1 MRAKIFLS
9 QIRKNYMENE
19 SPYKNITD
27 SLELPVLV
35 AKKIAGGD
43 YEIIYSNLACE
54 KIFAGI
60 KSTKKLSSIKAGSVD
75 WLGLVKKTE
84 AQKKIPCE
92 ELVFTTEKTSY
103 DIKIKF
109 TQNGMLTICL
119 NDIGAK
125 TFFNEQLRSALYTDT
140 LTTLPNRL
148 NFNKEFAKQTD
159 ECEKSGN
166 RFALILFD
174 LDNLNF
180 INNARGHLEGDNTL
194 VKSARI
200 FRSFAK
206 NQIQA
211 FRFGD
216 DEFAILASNLSNA
229 DSALTIADAVGEA
242 FITAEIGISGG
253 IAVFP
258 DDSSSRDDLLNFA
271 DLALRNAKA
280 QGKRRTLRFSSE
292 MQRAVLQKINYSSK
306 MPLAFERME
315 FQLFFQPQFDI
326 ASNTLRGFEALLRWN
341 ESSLGRISP
350 EDFIPIAEENGFI
363 TTLGEWV
370 LDTALKFQKKWQDNF
385 GHKGIMSVNISPVQ
399 LRESNFIDM
408 LLDITKK
415 HDVKPETI
423 ELEITESVFIN
434 EIEKTAEKLRA
445 IKEMGFGISLDDFG
459 TGYSS
464 LRYLQA
470 LPFTALK
477 IDKSFVQSITEDN
490 NFSAEITN
498 AIISMVTKMG
508 LDTIAEGVE
517 KVDQLKILRTL
528 NCKNAQ
534 GFLNG
539 KPMDASHIELYLSG
553 DESALDKI

>member
-1 MRAKIFLS
+1 MLYHKLGKFI
-9 QIRKNYMENE
+9 MENE
-19 SPYKNITD
+19 SQYKNITD
-27 SLELPVLV
+27 SLEMPVLV

-54 KIFAGI
+54 KIFDGI
-60 KSTKKLSSIKAGSVD
+60 KSEKKLSLIKAGSVD
-75 WLGLVKKTE
+75 WLGLVKRTE
-84 AQKKIPCE
+84 AQEKIPGE
-92 ELVFTTEKTSY
+92 ELIFETEKTSY

-125 TFFNEQLRSALYTDT
+125 TFFNEQLRSALYMDK
-140 LTTLPNRL
+140 LTSLPNRL
-148 NFNKEFAKQTD
+148 NFNKEFTNLSN
-159 ECEKSGN
+159 ECEKNGS

-180 INNARGHLEGDNTL
+180 INNARGHIEGDNTL

-200 FRSFAK
+200 FRSFMK

-216 DEFAILASNLSNA
+216 DEFAILADNLSNA
-229 DSALTIADAVGEA
+229 DSAITIADAVEES
-242 FITAEIGISGG
+242 FIGAEIGISGG

-258 DDSSSRDDLLNFA
+258 DDSSSSDDLLNFA
-271 DLALRNAKA
+271 DLALRNAKS
-280 QGKRRTLRFSSE
+280 QGKRRALRFTAE
-292 MQRAVLQKINYSSK
+292 MQKAVLRKINYSSK
-306 MPLAFERME
+306 MPVAFERME

-326 ASNTLRGFEALLRWN
+326 ATNKLRGFEALLRWN
-341 ESSLGRISP
+341 ESTLGRISP

-363 TTLGEWV
+363 TTLGTWV
-370 LDTALKFQKKWQDNF
+370 LDTAFKFQKKWQENF
-385 GHKGIMSVNISPVQ
+385 GYKGIMSVNISPIQ
-399 LRESNFIDM
+399 LRENNFIDT

-464 LRYLQA
+464 LRYLQT

-477 IDKSFVQSITEDN
+477 IDKSFVQSITEDD
-490 NFSAEITN
+490 NFF
-498 AIISMVTKMG
+498 
-508 LDTIAEGVE
+508 
-517 KVDQLKILRTL
+517 LRKSQTR
-528 NCKNAQ
+528 
-534 GFLNG
+534 
-539 KPMDASHIELYLSG
+539 
-553 DESALDKI
+553 

>member
-1 MRAKIFLS
+1 MLYHKLGKFI
-9 QIRKNYMENE
+9 MENE
-19 SPYKNITD
+19 SQYKNITD
-27 SLELPVLV
+27 SLEMPVLV

-54 KIFAGI
+54 KIFDGI
-60 KSTKKLSSIKAGSVD
+60 KSEKKLSLIKAGSVD
-75 WLGLVKKTE
+75 WLGLVKRTE
-84 AQKKIPCE
+84 AQEKIPSE
-92 ELVFTTEKTSY
+92 ELIFETEKTSY

-125 TFFNEQLRSALYTDT
+125 TFFNEQLRSALYMDK
-140 LTTLPNRL
+140 LTSLPNRL
-148 NFNKEFAKQTD
+148 NFNKEFTNLSN
-159 ECEKSGN
+159 ECEKNGS

-180 INNARGHLEGDNTL
+180 INNARGHIEGDNTL

-200 FRSFAK
+200 FRSFMK

-216 DEFAILASNLSNA
+216 DEFAILADNLSNA
-229 DSALTIADAVGEA
+229 DSAITIADAVEES
-242 FITAEIGISGG
+242 FIGAEIGISGG

-258 DDSSSRDDLLNFA
+258 DDSSSSDDLLNFA
-271 DLALRNAKA
+271 DLALRNAKS
-280 QGKRRTLRFSSE
+280 QGKRRALRFTAE
-292 MQRAVLQKINYSSK
+292 MQKAVLRKINYSSK
-306 MPLAFERME
+306 MPVAFERME

-326 ASNTLRGFEALLRWN
+326 ATNKLRGFEALLRWN
-341 ESSLGRISP
+341 ESTLGRISP

-363 TTLGEWV
+363 TTLGTWV
-370 LDTALKFQKKWQDNF
+370 LDTAFKFQKKWQENF
-385 GHKGIMSVNISPVQ
+385 EYKGIMSVNISPIQ
-399 LRESNFIDM
+399 IRENNFIDT

-434 EIEKTAEKLRA
+434 EIKKTAEKLRA

-464 LRYLQA
+464 LRYLQT

-477 IDKSFVQSITEDN
+477 IDKSFVQSITEDD

>member
-1 MRAKIFLS
+1 
-9 QIRKNYMENE
+9 MENE
-19 SPYKNITD
+19 SQYKNITD
-27 SLELPVLV
+27 SLEMPVLV

-54 KIFAGI
+54 KIFDGI
-60 KSTKKLSSIKAGSVD
+60 KSEKKLSLIKAGSVD
-75 WLGLVKKTE
+75 WLALVKRTE
-84 AQKKIPCE
+84 AQEKIPSE
-92 ELVFTTEKTSY
+92 ELIFETEKTSY

-125 TFFNEQLRSALYTDT
+125 TFFNEQLRSALYMDK
-140 LTTLPNRL
+140 LTSLPNRL
-148 NFNKEFAKQTD
+148 NFNKEFTNLSN
-159 ECEKSGN
+159 ECEKNGS

-180 INNARGHLEGDNTL
+180 INNARGHIEGDNTL

-200 FRSFAK
+200 FRSFMK

-216 DEFAILASNLSNA
+216 DEFAILADNLSNA
-229 DSALTIADAVGEA
+229 DSAITIADAVEES
-242 FITAEIGISGG
+242 FIGAEIGISGG

-258 DDSSSRDDLLNFA
+258 DDSSSSDDLLNFA
-271 DLALRNAKA
+271 DLALRNAKS
-280 QGKRRTLRFSSE
+280 QGKRRALRFTAE
-292 MQRAVLQKINYSSK
+292 MQKAVLRKINYSSK
-306 MPLAFERME
+306 MPVAFERME

-326 ASNTLRGFEALLRWN
+326 ATNKLRGFEALLRWN
-341 ESSLGRISP
+341 ESTLGRISP

-363 TTLGEWV
+363 TTLGTWV
-370 LDTALKFQKKWQDNF
+370 LDTAFKFQKKWQENF
-385 GHKGIMSVNISPVQ
+385 GYKGIMSVNISPIQ
-399 LRESNFIDM
+399 LRENNFIDT

-464 LRYLQA
+464 LRYLQT

-477 IDKSFVQSITEDN
+477 IDKSFVQSITEDD

>member
-1 MRAKIFLS
+1 
-9 QIRKNYMENE
+9 MENE
-19 SPYKNITD
+19 SQYKNITD
-27 SLELPVLV
+27 SLEMPVLV

-54 KIFAGI
+54 KIFDGI
-60 KSTKKLSSIKAGSVD
+60 KSEKKLSLIKAGSVD
-75 WLGLVKKTE
+75 WLALVKRTE
-84 AQKKIPCE
+84 AQEKIPSE
-92 ELVFTTEKTSY
+92 ELIFETEKTSY

-125 TFFNEQLRSALYTDT
+125 TFFNEQLRSALYMDK
-140 LTTLPNRL
+140 LTSLPNRL
-148 NFNKEFAKQTD
+148 NFNKEFTNLSN
-159 ECEKSGN
+159 ECEKNGS

-180 INNARGHLEGDNTL
+180 INNARGHIEGDNTL

-200 FRSFAK
+200 FRSFMK

-216 DEFAILASNLSNA
+216 DEFAILANNLSNA
-229 DSALTIADAVGEA
+229 DSAITIADAVEES
-242 FITAEIGISGG
+242 FIGAEIGISGG

-258 DDSSSRDDLLNFA
+258 DDSSSSDDLLNFA
-271 DLALRNAKA
+271 DLALRNAKS
-280 QGKRRTLRFSSE
+280 QGKRRALRFTAE
-292 MQRAVLQKINYSSK
+292 MQKAVLRKINYSSK
-306 MPLAFERME
+306 MPVAFERME

-326 ASNTLRGFEALLRWN
+326 ATNKLRGFEALLRWN
-341 ESSLGRISP
+341 ESTLGRISP

-363 TTLGEWV
+363 TTLGTWV
-370 LDTALKFQKKWQDNF
+370 LDTAFKFQKKWQENF
-385 GHKGIMSVNISPVQ
+385 GYKGIMSVNISPIQ
-399 LRESNFIDM
+399 LRENNFIDT

-464 LRYLQA
+464 LRYLQT

-477 IDKSFVQSITEDN
+477 IDKSFIQSITEDD

>member
-1 MRAKIFLS
+1 MLYHKLGKFI
-9 QIRKNYMENE
+9 MENE
-19 SPYKNITD
+19 SQYKNITD
-27 SLELPVLV
+27 SLEMHVLV

-54 KIFAGI
+54 KIFDGI
-60 KSTKKLSSIKAGSVD
+60 KSEKKLSLIKAGSVD
-75 WLGLVKKTE
+75 WLGLVKRTE
-84 AQKKIPCE
+84 AQEKIPGE
-92 ELVFTTEKTSY
+92 ELIFETEKTSY

-125 TFFNEQLRSALYTDT
+125 TFFNEQLRSALYMDK
-140 LTTLPNRL
+140 LTSLPNRL
-148 NFNKEFAKQTD
+148 NFNKEFTNLSN
-159 ECEKSGN
+159 ECEKNGS

-180 INNARGHLEGDNTL
+180 INNARGHIEGDNTL

-200 FRSFAK
+200 FRSFMK

-216 DEFAILASNLSNA
+216 DEFAILADNLSNA
-229 DSALTIADAVGEA
+229 DSAITIADAVEES
-242 FITAEIGISGG
+242 FIGAEIGISGG

-258 DDSSSRDDLLNFA
+258 DDSSSSDDLLNFA
-271 DLALRNAKA
+271 DLALRNAKS
-280 QGKRRTLRFSSE
+280 QGKRRALRFTAE
-292 MQRAVLQKINYSSK
+292 MQKAVLRKINYSSK
-306 MPLAFERME
+306 MPVAFERME

-326 ASNTLRGFEALLRWN
+326 ATNKLRGFEALLRWN
-341 ESSLGRISP
+341 ESTLGRISP

-363 TTLGEWV
+363 TTLGTWV
-370 LDTALKFQKKWQDNF
+370 LDTAFKFQKKWQENF
-385 GHKGIMSVNISPVQ
+385 GYKGIMSVNISPIQ
-399 LRESNFIDM
+399 LRENNFIDT

-464 LRYLQA
+464 LRYLQT

-477 IDKSFVQSITEDN
+477 IDKSFVQSITEDD

>member
-1 MRAKIFLS
+1 MLYHKLGKFI
-9 QIRKNYMENE
+9 MENE
-19 SPYKNITD
+19 SQYKNITD
-27 SLELPVLV
+27 SLEMPVLV

-54 KIFAGI
+54 KIFDGI
-60 KSTKKLSSIKAGSVD
+60 KSEKKLSLIKAGSVD
-75 WLGLVKKTE
+75 WLGLVKRTE
-84 AQKKIPCE
+84 AQEKIPSE
-92 ELVFTTEKTSY
+92 ELIFETEKTSY

-125 TFFNEQLRSALYTDT
+125 TFFNEQLRSALYMDK
-140 LTTLPNRL
+140 LTSLPNRL
-148 NFNKEFAKQTD
+148 NFNKEFTNLSN
-159 ECEKSGN
+159 ECEKNGS

-180 INNARGHLEGDNTL
+180 INNARGHIEGDNTL

-200 FRSFAK
+200 FRSFMK

-216 DEFAILASNLSNA
+216 DEFAILADNLSNA
-229 DSALTIADAVGEA
+229 DSAITIADAVEES
-242 FITAEIGISGG
+242 FIGAEIGISGG

-258 DDSSSRDDLLNFA
+258 DDSSSSDDLLNFA
-271 DLALRNAKA
+271 DLALRNAKS
-280 QGKRRTLRFSSE
+280 QGKRRALRFTAE
-292 MQRAVLQKINYSSK
+292 MQKAVLRKINYSSK
-306 MPLAFERME
+306 MPVAFERME

-326 ASNTLRGFEALLRWN
+326 ATNKLRGFEALLRWN
-341 ESSLGRISP
+341 ESTLGRISP

-363 TTLGEWV
+363 TTLGTWV
-370 LDTALKFQKKWQDNF
+370 LDTAFKFQKKWQENF
-385 GHKGIMSVNISPVQ
+385 GYKGIMSVNISPIQ
-399 LRESNFIDM
+399 IRENNFIDT

-464 LRYLQA
+464 LRYLQT

-477 IDKSFVQSITEDN
+477 IDKSFVQSITEDD

>member
-1 MRAKIFLS
+1 
-9 QIRKNYMENE
+9 MENE
-19 SPYKNITD
+19 SQYKNITD
-27 SLELPVLV
+27 SLEMPVLV

-54 KIFAGI
+54 KIFDGI
-60 KSTKKLSSIKAGSVD
+60 KSEKKLSLIKAGSVD
-75 WLGLVKKTE
+75 WLGLVKRTE
-84 AQKKIPCE
+84 AQEKIPSE
-92 ELVFTTEKTSY
+92 ELIFETEKTSY

-125 TFFNEQLRSALYTDT
+125 TFFNEQLRSALYMDK
-140 LTTLPNRL
+140 LTSLPNRL
-148 NFNKEFAKQTD
+148 NFNKEFTNLSN
-159 ECEKSGN
+159 ECEKNGS

-180 INNARGHLEGDNTL
+180 INNARGHIEGDNTL

-200 FRSFAK
+200 FRSFMK

-216 DEFAILASNLSNA
+216 DEFAILANNLSNA
-229 DSALTIADAVGEA
+229 DSAITIADAVEES
-242 FITAEIGISGG
+242 FIGAEIGISGG

-258 DDSSSRDDLLNFA
+258 DDSSSSDDLLNFA
-271 DLALRNAKA
+271 DLALRNAKS
-280 QGKRRTLRFSSE
+280 QGKRRALRFTAE
-292 MQRAVLQKINYSSK
+292 MQKAVLRKINYSSK
-306 MPLAFERME
+306 MPVAFERME

-326 ASNTLRGFEALLRWN
+326 ATNKLRGFEALLRWN
-341 ESSLGRISP
+341 ESTLGRISP

-363 TTLGEWV
+363 TTLGTWV
-370 LDTALKFQKKWQDNF
+370 LDTAFKFQKKWQENF
-385 GHKGIMSVNISPVQ
+385 GYKGIMSVNISPIQ
-399 LRESNFIDM
+399 LRENNFIDT

-464 LRYLQA
+464 LRYLQT

-477 IDKSFVQSITEDN
+477 IDKSFVQSITEDD

>member
-1 MRAKIFLS
+1 
-9 QIRKNYMENE
+9 MENE
-19 SPYKNITD
+19 SQYKNITD
-27 SLELPVLV
+27 SLEMPVLV

-54 KIFAGI
+54 KIFDGI
-60 KSTKKLSSIKAGSVD
+60 KSEKKLSLIKAGSVD
-75 WLGLVKKTE
+75 WLGLVKRTE
-84 AQKKIPCE
+84 AQEKIPGE
-92 ELVFTTEKTSY
+92 ELIFETEKTSY

-125 TFFNEQLRSALYTDT
+125 TFFNEQLRSALYMDK
-140 LTTLPNRL
+140 LTSLPNRL
-148 NFNKEFAKQTD
+148 NFNKEFTNLSN
-159 ECEKSGN
+159 ECEKNGS

-180 INNARGHLEGDNTL
+180 INNARGHIEGDNTL

-200 FRSFAK
+200 FRSFMK

-216 DEFAILASNLSNA
+216 DEFAILANNLSNA
-229 DSALTIADAVGEA
+229 DSAITIADAVEES
-242 FITAEIGISGG
+242 FIGAEIGISGG

-258 DDSSSRDDLLNFA
+258 DDSSSSDDLLNFA
-271 DLALRNAKA
+271 DLALRNAKS
-280 QGKRRTLRFSSE
+280 QGKRRALRFTAE
-292 MQRAVLQKINYSSK
+292 MQKAVLRKINYSSK
-306 MPLAFERME
+306 MPVAFERME

-326 ASNTLRGFEALLRWN
+326 ATNKLRGFEALLRWN
-341 ESSLGRISP
+341 ESTLGRISP

-363 TTLGEWV
+363 TTLGTWV
-370 LDTALKFQKKWQDNF
+370 LDTAFKFQKKWQENF
-385 GHKGIMSVNISPVQ
+385 GYKGIMSVNISPIQ
-399 LRESNFIDM
+399 LRENNFIDT

-477 IDKSFVQSITEDN
+477 IDKSFVQSITEDD

>member
-1 MRAKIFLS
+1 
-9 QIRKNYMENE
+9 MENE
-19 SPYKNITD
+19 SQYKNITD
-27 SLELPVLV
+27 SLEMPVLV

-54 KIFAGI
+54 KIFDGI
-60 KSTKKLSSIKAGSVD
+60 KSEKKLSLIKAGSVD
-75 WLGLVKKTE
+75 WLGLVKRTE
-84 AQKKIPCE
+84 AQEKIPGE
-92 ELVFTTEKTSY
+92 ELIFETEKTSY

-125 TFFNEQLRSALYTDT
+125 TFFNEQLRSALYMDK
-140 LTTLPNRL
+140 LTSLPNRL
-148 NFNKEFAKQTD
+148 NFNKEFTNLSN
-159 ECEKSGN
+159 ECEKNGS

-180 INNARGHLEGDNTL
+180 INNARGHIEGDNTL

-200 FRSFAK
+200 FRSFMK

-216 DEFAILASNLSNA
+216 DEFAILADNLSNA
-229 DSALTIADAVGEA
+229 DSAITIADAVEES
-242 FITAEIGISGG
+242 FIGAEIGISGG

-258 DDSSSRDDLLNFA
+258 DDSSSSDDLLNFA
-271 DLALRNAKA
+271 DLALRNAKS
-280 QGKRRTLRFSSE
+280 QGKRRALRFTAE
-292 MQRAVLQKINYSSK
+292 MQKAVLRKINYSSK
-306 MPLAFERME
+306 MPVAFERME

-326 ASNTLRGFEALLRWN
+326 ATNKLRGFEALLRWN
-341 ESSLGRISP
+341 ESTLGRISP

-363 TTLGEWV
+363 TTLGTWV
-370 LDTALKFQKKWQDNF
+370 LDTAFKFQKKWQENF
-385 GHKGIMSVNISPVQ
+385 GYKGIMSVNISPIQ
-399 LRESNFIDM
+399 LRENNFIDT

-477 IDKSFVQSITEDN
+477 IDKSFVQSITEDD

>member
-1 MRAKIFLS
+1 MLYHKLGKFI
-9 QIRKNYMENE
+9 MENE
-19 SPYKNITD
+19 SQYKNITD
-27 SLELPVLV
+27 SLEMPVLV

-54 KIFAGI
+54 KIFDGI
-60 KSTKKLSSIKAGSVD
+60 KSEKKLSLIKAGSVD
-75 WLGLVKKTE
+75 WLGLVKRTE
-84 AQKKIPCE
+84 AQEKIPGE
-92 ELVFTTEKTSY
+92 ELIFETEKTSY

-125 TFFNEQLRSALYTDT
+125 TFFNEQLRSALYMDK
-140 LTTLPNRL
+140 LTSLPNRL
-148 NFNKEFAKQTD
+148 NFNKEFTNLSN
-159 ECEKSGN
+159 ECEKNGS

-180 INNARGHLEGDNTL
+180 INNARGHIEGDNTL

-200 FRSFAK
+200 FRSFMK

-216 DEFAILASNLSNA
+216 DEFAILADNLSNA
-229 DSALTIADAVGEA
+229 DSAITIADAVEES
-242 FITAEIGISGG
+242 FIGAEIGISGG

-258 DDSSSRDDLLNFA
+258 DDSSSSDDLLNFA
-271 DLALRNAKA
+271 DLALRNAKS
-280 QGKRRTLRFSSE
+280 QGKRRALRFTAE
-292 MQRAVLQKINYSSK
+292 MQKAVLRKINYSSK
-306 MPLAFERME
+306 MPVAFERME

-326 ASNTLRGFEALLRWN
+326 ATNKLRGFEALLRWN
-341 ESSLGRISP
+341 ESTLGRISP

-363 TTLGEWV
+363 TTLGTWV
-370 LDTALKFQKKWQDNF
+370 LDTAFKFQKKWQENF
-385 GHKGIMSVNISPVQ
+385 GYKGIMSVNISPIQ
-399 LRESNFIDM
+399 LRENNFIDT

-464 LRYLQA
+464 LRYLQT

-477 IDKSFVQSITEDN
+477 IDKSFVQSITEDD

>member
-1 MRAKIFLS
+1 
-9 QIRKNYMENE
+9 MENE
-19 SPYKNITD
+19 SQYKNITD
-27 SLELPVLV
+27 SLEMPVLV

-54 KIFAGI
+54 KIFDGI
-60 KSTKKLSSIKAGSVD
+60 KSEKKLSLIKAGSVD
-75 WLGLVKKTE
+75 WLGLVKRTE
-84 AQKKIPCE
+84 AQEKIPGE
-92 ELVFTTEKTSY
+92 ELIFETEKTSY

-125 TFFNEQLRSALYTDT
+125 TFFNEQLRSALYMDK
-140 LTTLPNRL
+140 LTSLPNRL
-148 NFNKEFAKQTD
+148 NFNKEFTNLSN
-159 ECEKSGN
+159 ECEKNGS

-180 INNARGHLEGDNTL
+180 INNARGHIEGDNTL

-200 FRSFAK
+200 FRSFMK

-216 DEFAILASNLSNA
+216 DEFAILANNLSNA
-229 DSALTIADAVGEA
+229 DSAITIADAVEES
-242 FITAEIGISGG
+242 FIGAEIGISGG

-258 DDSSSRDDLLNFA
+258 DDSSSSDDLLNFA
-271 DLALRNAKA
+271 DLALRNAKS
-280 QGKRRTLRFSSE
+280 QGKRRALRFTAE
-292 MQRAVLQKINYSSK
+292 MQKAVLRKINYSSK
-306 MPLAFERME
+306 MPVAFERME

-326 ASNTLRGFEALLRWN
+326 ATNKLRGFEALLRWN
-341 ESSLGRISP
+341 ESTLGRISP

-363 TTLGEWV
+363 TTLGTWV
-370 LDTALKFQKKWQDNF
+370 LDTAFKFQKKWQENF
-385 GHKGIMSVNISPVQ
+385 GYKGIMSVNISPIQ
-399 LRESNFIDM
+399 LRENNFIDT

-464 LRYLQA
+464 LRYLQT

-477 IDKSFVQSITEDN
+477 IDKSFVQSITEDD

-517 KVDQLKILRTL
+517 KIDQLKILRTL

>member
-1 MRAKIFLS
+1 
-9 QIRKNYMENE
+9 MENE
-19 SPYKNITD
+19 SQYKNITD
-27 SLELPVLV
+27 SLEMPVLV

-54 KIFAGI
+54 KIFDGI
-60 KSTKKLSSIKAGSVD
+60 KSEKKLSLIKAGSVD
-75 WLGLVKKTE
+75 WLGLVKRTE
-84 AQKKIPCE
+84 AQEKIPGE
-92 ELVFTTEKTSY
+92 ELIFETEKTSY

-125 TFFNEQLRSALYTDT
+125 TFFNEQLRSALYMDK
-140 LTTLPNRL
+140 LTSLPNRL
-148 NFNKEFAKQTD
+148 NFNKEFTNLSN
-159 ECEKSGN
+159 ECEKNGS

-180 INNARGHLEGDNTL
+180 INNARGHIEGDNTL

-200 FRSFAK
+200 FRSFMK

-216 DEFAILASNLSNA
+216 DEFAILANNLSNA
-229 DSALTIADAVGEA
+229 DSAITIADAVEES
-242 FITAEIGISGG
+242 FIGAEIGISGG

-258 DDSSSRDDLLNFA
+258 DDSSSSDDLLNFA
-271 DLALRNAKA
+271 DLALRNAKS
-280 QGKRRTLRFSSE
+280 QGKRRALRFTAE
-292 MQRAVLQKINYSSK
+292 MQKAVLRKINYSSK
-306 MPLAFERME
+306 MPVAFERME

-326 ASNTLRGFEALLRWN
+326 ATNKLRGFEALLRWN
-341 ESSLGRISP
+341 ESTLGRISP

-363 TTLGEWV
+363 TTLGTWV
-370 LDTALKFQKKWQDNF
+370 LDTAFKFQKKWQENF
-385 GHKGIMSVNISPVQ
+385 GYKGIMSVNISPIQ
-399 LRESNFIDM
+399 LRENNFIDT

-464 LRYLQA
+464 LRYLQT

-477 IDKSFVQSITEDN
+477 IDKSFVQSITEDD

>member
-1 MRAKIFLS
+1 MLYHKLGKFI
-9 QIRKNYMENE
+9 MENE
-19 SPYKNITD
+19 SQYKNITD
-27 SLELPVLV
+27 SLEMPVLV

-54 KIFAGI
+54 KIFDGI
-60 KSTKKLSSIKAGSVD
+60 KSEKKLSLIKAGSVD
-75 WLGLVKKTE
+75 WLGLVKRTE
-84 AQKKIPCE
+84 AQEKIPGE
-92 ELVFTTEKTSY
+92 ELIFETEKTSY

-125 TFFNEQLRSALYTDT
+125 TFFNEQLRSALYMDK
-140 LTTLPNRL
+140 LTSLPNRL
-148 NFNKEFAKQTD
+148 NFNKEFTNLSN
-159 ECEKSGN
+159 ECEKNGS

-180 INNARGHLEGDNTL
+180 INNARGHIEGDNTL

-200 FRSFAK
+200 FRSFMK

-216 DEFAILASNLSNA
+216 DEFAILANNLSNA
-229 DSALTIADAVGEA
+229 DSAITIADAVEES
-242 FITAEIGISGG
+242 FIGAEIGISGG

-258 DDSSSRDDLLNFA
+258 DDSSSSDDLLNFA
-271 DLALRNAKA
+271 DLALRNAKS
-280 QGKRRTLRFSSE
+280 QGKRRALRFTAE
-292 MQRAVLQKINYSSK
+292 MQKAVLRKINYSSK
-306 MPLAFERME
+306 MPVAFERME

-326 ASNTLRGFEALLRWN
+326 ATNKLRGFEALLRWN
-341 ESSLGRISP
+341 ESTLGRISP

-363 TTLGEWV
+363 TTLGTWV
-370 LDTALKFQKKWQDNF
+370 LDTAFKFQKKWQENF
-385 GHKGIMSVNISPVQ
+385 GYKGIMSVNISPIQ
-399 LRESNFIDM
+399 LRENNFIDT

-464 LRYLQA
+464 LRYLQT

-477 IDKSFVQSITEDN
+477 IDKSFVQSITEDD

>member
-1 MRAKIFLS
+1 
-9 QIRKNYMENE
+9 MENE
-19 SPYKNITD
+19 SQYKNITD
-27 SLELPVLV
+27 SLEMPVLV

-54 KIFAGI
+54 KIFDGI
-60 KSTKKLSSIKAGSVD
+60 KSEKKLSLIKAGSVD
-75 WLGLVKKTE
+75 WLGLVKRTE
-84 AQKKIPCE
+84 AQEKIPSE
-92 ELVFTTEKTSY
+92 ELIFETEKTSY

-125 TFFNEQLRSALYTDT
+125 TFFNEQLRSALYMDK
-140 LTTLPNRL
+140 LTSLPNRL
-148 NFNKEFAKQTD
+148 NFNKEFTNLSN
-159 ECEKSGN
+159 ECEKNGS

-180 INNARGHLEGDNTL
+180 INNARGHIEGDNTL

-200 FRSFAK
+200 FRSFMK

-216 DEFAILASNLSNA
+216 DEFAILADNLSNA
-229 DSALTIADAVGEA
+229 DSAITIADAVEES
-242 FITAEIGISGG
+242 FIGAEIGISGG

-258 DDSSSRDDLLNFA
+258 DDSSSSDDLLNFA
-271 DLALRNAKA
+271 DLALRNAKS
-280 QGKRRTLRFSSE
+280 QGKRRALRFTAE
-292 MQRAVLQKINYSSK
+292 MQKAVLRKINYSSK
-306 MPLAFERME
+306 MPVAFERME

-326 ASNTLRGFEALLRWN
+326 ATNKLRGFEALLRWN
-341 ESSLGRISP
+341 ESTLGRISP

-363 TTLGEWV
+363 TTLGTWV
-370 LDTALKFQKKWQDNF
+370 LDTAFKFQKKWQENF
-385 GHKGIMSVNISPVQ
+385 GYKGIMSVNISPIQ
-399 LRESNFIDM
+399 IRENNFIDT

-464 LRYLQA
+464 LRYLQT

-477 IDKSFVQSITEDN
+477 IDKSFVQSITEDD

>member
-1 MRAKIFLS
+1 
-9 QIRKNYMENE
+9 MENE
-19 SPYKNITD
+19 SQYKNITD
-27 SLELPVLV
+27 SLEMPVLV

-54 KIFAGI
+54 KIFDGI
-60 KSTKKLSSIKAGSVD
+60 KSEKKLSLIKAGSVD
-75 WLGLVKKTE
+75 WLGLVKRTE
-84 AQKKIPCE
+84 AQEKIPGE
-92 ELVFTTEKTSY
+92 ELIFETEKTSY

-119 NDIGAK
+119 NDIGAR
-125 TFFNEQLRSALYTDT
+125 TFFNEQLRSALYMDK
-140 LTTLPNRL
+140 LTSLPNRL
-148 NFNKEFAKQTD
+148 NFNKEFTNLSN
-159 ECEKSGN
+159 ECEKNGS

-180 INNARGHLEGDNTL
+180 INNARGHIEGDNTL

-200 FRSFAK
+200 FRSFMK

-216 DEFAILASNLSNA
+216 DEFAILANNLSNA
-229 DSALTIADAVGEA
+229 DSAITIADAVEES
-242 FITAEIGISGG
+242 FIGAEIGISGG

-258 DDSSSRDDLLNFA
+258 DDSSSSDDLLNFA
-271 DLALRNAKA
+271 DLALRNAKS
-280 QGKRRTLRFSSE
+280 QGKRRALRFTAE
-292 MQRAVLQKINYSSK
+292 MQKAVLRKINYSSK
-306 MPLAFERME
+306 MPVAFERME

-326 ASNTLRGFEALLRWN
+326 ATNKLRGFEALLRWN
-341 ESSLGRISP
+341 ESTLGRISP

-363 TTLGEWV
+363 TTLGTWV
-370 LDTALKFQKKWQDNF
+370 LDTAFKFQKKWQENF
-385 GHKGIMSVNISPVQ
+385 GYKGIMSVNISPIQ
-399 LRESNFIDM
+399 LRENNFIDT

-464 LRYLQA
+464 LRYLQT

-477 IDKSFVQSITEDN
+477 IDKSFVQSITEDD

>member
-1 MRAKIFLS
+1 
-9 QIRKNYMENE
+9 MEND

-27 SLELPVLV
+27 SLEIPVLV
-35 AKKIAGGD
+35 AKKIGGGD

-54 KIFAGI
+54 KIFTGI
-60 KSTKKLSSIKAGSVD
+60 KTTKKLSSIKTGAVN
-75 WLGLVKKTE
+75 WLSLVKRVE
-84 AQKKIPCE
+84 AQEKIPSE
-92 ELVFTTEKTSY
+92 DLIFVTGKTSY

-119 NDIGAK
+119 NDIGTK
-125 TFFNEQLRSALYTDT
+125 TFFNEQLHSALYTDT

-148 NFNKEFAKQTD
+148 NFNNEF
-159 ECEKSGN
+159 EKCAEESEKNGS

-174 LDNLNF
+174 LDNLNL
-180 INNARGHLEGDNTL
+180 INNARGHSEGDNTL

-206 NQIQA
+206 NQIHA

-216 DEFAILASNLSNA
+216 DEFAILAHNLSNA
-229 DSALTIADAVGEA
+229 DSAITIADAVEEA

-280 QGKRRTLRFSSE
+280 QGKRHTLRFTSE
-292 MQRAVLQKINYSSK
+292 MQKSVLRKINYSSK
-306 MPLAFERME
+306 MSLAFERME

-326 ASNTLRGFEALLRWN
+326 STNTLRGFEALLRWN
-341 ESSLGRISP
+341 DSSLGRVSP

-363 TTLGEWV
+363 ITLGTWV
-370 LDTALKFQKKWQDNF
+370 LDTAFKFQKKWQENF
-385 GHKGIMSVNISPVQ
+385 GFKGIMSVNISPVQ
-399 LRESNFIDM
+399 LRENNFIDT

-415 HDVKPETI
+415 HDIRPESI
-423 ELEITESVFIN
+423 ELEITESVFID
-434 EIEKTAEKLRA
+434 EIEKAAEKLRA

-470 LPFTALK
+470 LPFTTLK
-477 IDKSFVQSITEDN
+477 IDKSFIQSITEDN

-498 AIISMVTKMG
+498 SIISMVTKMG

-517 KVDQLKILRTL
+517 KVDQLKILKTF

-539 KPMDASHIELYLSG
+539 KPMDANHIELYLSG
-553 DESALDKI
+553 DENALDKI

>member
-1 MRAKIFLS
+1 
-9 QIRKNYMENE
+9 MENE
-19 SPYKNITD
+19 SQYKNITD
-27 SLELPVLV
+27 SLEMPVLV

-54 KIFAGI
+54 KIFDGI
-60 KSTKKLSSIKAGSVD
+60 KSEKKLSLIKAGSVD
-75 WLGLVKKTE
+75 WLGLVKRTE
-84 AQKKIPCE
+84 AQEKIPGE
-92 ELVFTTEKTSY
+92 ELIFETEKTSY

-125 TFFNEQLRSALYTDT
+125 TFFNEQLRSALYMDK
-140 LTTLPNRL
+140 LTSLPNRL
-148 NFNKEFAKQTD
+148 NFNKEFANLSN
-159 ECEKSGN
+159 ECEKNGS

-180 INNARGHLEGDNTL
+180 INNARGHIEGDNTL

-200 FRSFAK
+200 FRSFMK

-216 DEFAILASNLSNA
+216 DEFAILADNLSNA
-229 DSALTIADAVGEA
+229 DSAITIADAVEES
-242 FITAEIGISGG
+242 FIGAEIGISGG

-258 DDSSSRDDLLNFA
+258 DDSSSSDDLLNFA
-271 DLALRNAKA
+271 DLALRNAKS
-280 QGKRRTLRFSSE
+280 QGKRRALRFTAE
-292 MQRAVLQKINYSSK
+292 MQKAVLRKINYSSK
-306 MPLAFERME
+306 MPVAFERME

-326 ASNTLRGFEALLRWN
+326 ATNKLRGFEALLRWN
-341 ESSLGRISP
+341 ESTLGRISP

-363 TTLGEWV
+363 TTLGTWV
-370 LDTALKFQKKWQDNF
+370 LDTAFKFQKKWQENF
-385 GHKGIMSVNISPVQ
+385 GYKGIMSVNISPIQ
-399 LRESNFIDM
+399 LRENNFIDT

-477 IDKSFVQSITEDN
+477 IDKSFVQSITEDD

>member
-1 MRAKIFLS
+1 
-9 QIRKNYMENE
+9 MENE
-19 SPYKNITD
+19 SQYKNITD
-27 SLELPVLV
+27 SLEMPVLV

-54 KIFAGI
+54 KIFDGI
-60 KSTKKLSSIKAGSVD
+60 KSEKKLSLIKAGSVD
-75 WLGLVKKTE
+75 WLGLVKRTE
-84 AQKKIPCE
+84 AQEKIPSE
-92 ELVFTTEKTSY
+92 ELIFETEKTSY

-125 TFFNEQLRSALYTDT
+125 TFFNEQLRSALYMDK
-140 LTTLPNRL
+140 LTSLPNRL
-148 NFNKEFAKQTD
+148 NFNKEFTNLSN
-159 ECEKSGN
+159 ECEKNGS

-180 INNARGHLEGDNTL
+180 INNARGHIEGDNTL

-200 FRSFAK
+200 FRSFMK

-216 DEFAILASNLSNA
+216 DEFAILADNLSNA
-229 DSALTIADAVGEA
+229 DSAITIADAVEES
-242 FITAEIGISGG
+242 FIGAEIGISGG

-258 DDSSSRDDLLNFA
+258 DDSSSSDDLLNFA
-271 DLALRNAKA
+271 DLALRNAKS
-280 QGKRRTLRFSSE
+280 QGKRRALRFTAE
-292 MQRAVLQKINYSSK
+292 MQKAVLRKINYSSK
-306 MPLAFERME
+306 MPVAFERME

-326 ASNTLRGFEALLRWN
+326 ATNKLRGFEALLRWN
-341 ESSLGRISP
+341 ESTLGRISP

-363 TTLGEWV
+363 TTLGTWV
-370 LDTALKFQKKWQDNF
+370 LDTAFKFQKKWQENF
-385 GHKGIMSVNISPVQ
+385 GYKGIMSVNISPIQ
-399 LRESNFIDM
+399 LRENNFIDT

-464 LRYLQA
+464 LRYLQT

-477 IDKSFVQSITEDN
+477 IDKSFVQSITEDD

>member
-1 MRAKIFLS
+1 
-9 QIRKNYMENE
+9 MENE
-19 SPYKNITD
+19 SQYKNITD
-27 SLELPVLV
+27 SLEMPVLV

-54 KIFAGI
+54 KIFDGI
-60 KSTKKLSSIKAGSVD
+60 KSEKKLSLIKAGSVD
-75 WLGLVKKTE
+75 WLGLVKRTK
-84 AQKKIPCE
+84 AQEKIPGE
-92 ELVFTTEKTSY
+92 ELIFETEKTSY

-125 TFFNEQLRSALYTDT
+125 TFFNEQLRSALYMDK
-140 LTTLPNRL
+140 LTSLPNRL
-148 NFNKEFAKQTD
+148 NFNKEFTNLSN
-159 ECEKSGN
+159 ECEKNGS

-180 INNARGHLEGDNTL
+180 INNARGHIEGDNTL

-200 FRSFAK
+200 FRSFMK

-216 DEFAILASNLSNA
+216 DEFAILADNLSNA
-229 DSALTIADAVGEA
+229 DSAITIADAVEES
-242 FITAEIGISGG
+242 FIGAEIGISGG

-258 DDSSSRDDLLNFA
+258 DDSSSSDDLLNFA
-271 DLALRNAKA
+271 DLALRNAKS
-280 QGKRRTLRFSSE
+280 QGKRRALRFTAE
-292 MQRAVLQKINYSSK
+292 MQKAVLRKINYSSK
-306 MPLAFERME
+306 MPVAFERME

-326 ASNTLRGFEALLRWN
+326 ATNKLRGFEALLRWN
-341 ESSLGRISP
+341 ESTLGRISP

-363 TTLGEWV
+363 TTLGTWV
-370 LDTALKFQKKWQDNF
+370 LDTAFKFQKKWQENF
-385 GHKGIMSVNISPVQ
+385 GYKGIMSVNISPIQ
-399 LRESNFIDM
+399 LRENNFIDT

-464 LRYLQA
+464 LRYLQT

-477 IDKSFVQSITEDN
+477 IDKSFVQSITEDD

>member
-1 MRAKIFLS
+1 
-9 QIRKNYMENE
+9 MENE
-19 SPYKNITD
+19 SQYKNITD
-27 SLELPVLV
+27 SLEMPVLV

-54 KIFAGI
+54 KIFDGI
-60 KSTKKLSSIKAGSVD
+60 KSEKKLSLIKAGSVD
-75 WLGLVKKTE
+75 WLGLVKRTE
-84 AQKKIPCE
+84 AQEKIPSE
-92 ELVFTTEKTSY
+92 ELIFETEKTSY

-125 TFFNEQLRSALYTDT
+125 TFFNEQLRSALYMDK
-140 LTTLPNRL
+140 LTSLPNRL
-148 NFNKEFAKQTD
+148 NFNKEFTNLSN
-159 ECEKSGN
+159 ECEKNGS

-180 INNARGHLEGDNTL
+180 INNARGHIEGDNTL

-200 FRSFAK
+200 FRSFMK

-216 DEFAILASNLSNA
+216 DEFAILADNLSNA
-229 DSALTIADAVGEA
+229 DSAITIADAVEES
-242 FITAEIGISGG
+242 FIGAEIGISGG

-258 DDSSSRDDLLNFA
+258 DDSSSSDDLLNFA
-271 DLALRNAKA
+271 DLALRNAKS
-280 QGKRRTLRFSSE
+280 QGKRRALRFTAE
-292 MQRAVLQKINYSSK
+292 MQKAVLRKINYSSK
-306 MPLAFERME
+306 MPVAFERME

-326 ASNTLRGFEALLRWN
+326 ATNKLRGFEALLRWN
-341 ESSLGRISP
+341 ESTLGRISP

-363 TTLGEWV
+363 TTLGTWV
-370 LDTALKFQKKWQDNF
+370 LDTAFKFQKKWQENF
-385 GHKGIMSVNISPVQ
+385 EYKGIMSVNISPIQ
-399 LRESNFIDM
+399 IRENNFIDT

-434 EIEKTAEKLRA
+434 EIKKTAEKLRA

-464 LRYLQA
+464 LRYLQT

-477 IDKSFVQSITEDN
+477 IDKSFVQSITEDD

>member
-1 MRAKIFLS
+1 
-9 QIRKNYMENE
+9 MENE
-19 SPYKNITD
+19 SQYKNITD
-27 SLELPVLV
+27 SLEMPVLV

-54 KIFAGI
+54 KIFDGI
-60 KSTKKLSSIKAGSVD
+60 KSEKKLSLIKAGSVD
-75 WLGLVKKTE
+75 WLGLVKRTE
-84 AQKKIPCE
+84 AQEKIPGE
-92 ELVFTTEKTSY
+92 ELIFETEKTSY

-125 TFFNEQLRSALYTDT
+125 TFFNEQLRSALYMDK
-140 LTTLPNRL
+140 LTSLPNRL
-148 NFNKEFAKQTD
+148 NFNKEFTNLSN
-159 ECEKSGN
+159 ECEKNGS

-180 INNARGHLEGDNTL
+180 INNARGHIEGDNTL

-200 FRSFAK
+200 FRSFMK

-216 DEFAILASNLSNA
+216 DEFAILADNLSNA
-229 DSALTIADAVGEA
+229 DSAITIADAVEES
-242 FITAEIGISGG
+242 FIGAEIGISGG

-258 DDSSSRDDLLNFA
+258 DDSSSSDDLLNFA
-271 DLALRNAKA
+271 DLALRNAKS
-280 QGKRRTLRFSSE
+280 QGKRRALRFTAE
-292 MQRAVLQKINYSSK
+292 MQKAVLRKINYSSK
-306 MPLAFERME
+306 MPVAFERME

-326 ASNTLRGFEALLRWN
+326 ATNKLRGFEALLRWN
-341 ESSLGRISP
+341 ESTLGRISP

-363 TTLGEWV
+363 TTLGTWV
-370 LDTALKFQKKWQDNF
+370 LDTAFKFQKKWQENF
-385 GHKGIMSVNISPVQ
+385 GYKGIMSVNISPIQ
-399 LRESNFIDM
+399 LRENNFIDT

-464 LRYLQA
+464 LRYLQT

-477 IDKSFVQSITEDN
+477 IDKSFVQTITEDD

>member
-1 MRAKIFLS
+1 
-9 QIRKNYMENE
+9 MENE
-19 SPYKNITD
+19 SQYKNITD
-27 SLELPVLV
+27 SLEMPVLV

-54 KIFAGI
+54 KIFDGI
-60 KSTKKLSSIKAGSVD
+60 KSEKKLSLIKAGSVD
-75 WLGLVKKTE
+75 WLGLVKRTE
-84 AQKKIPCE
+84 AQEKIPSE
-92 ELVFTTEKTSY
+92 ELIFETEKTSY

-125 TFFNEQLRSALYTDT
+125 TFFNEQLRSALYMDK
-140 LTTLPNRL
+140 LTSLPNRL
-148 NFNKEFAKQTD
+148 NFNKEFTNLSN
-159 ECEKSGN
+159 ECEKNGS

-180 INNARGHLEGDNTL
+180 INNARGHIEGDNTL

-200 FRSFAK
+200 FRSFMK

-216 DEFAILASNLSNA
+216 DEFAILADNLSNA
-229 DSALTIADAVGEA
+229 DSAITIADAVEES
-242 FITAEIGISGG
+242 FIGAEIGISGG

-258 DDSSSRDDLLNFA
+258 DDSSSSDDLLNFA
-271 DLALRNAKA
+271 DLALRNAKS
-280 QGKRRTLRFSSE
+280 QGKRRALRFTAE
-292 MQRAVLQKINYSSK
+292 MQKAVLRKINYSSK
-306 MPLAFERME
+306 MPDAFERME

-326 ASNTLRGFEALLRWN
+326 ATNKLRGFEALLRWN
-341 ESSLGRISP
+341 ESTLGRISP

-363 TTLGEWV
+363 TTLGTWV
-370 LDTALKFQKKWQDNF
+370 LDTAFKFQKKWQENF
-385 GHKGIMSVNISPVQ
+385 GYKGIMSVNISPIQ
-399 LRESNFIDM
+399 LRENNFIDT

-464 LRYLQA
+464 LRYLQT

-477 IDKSFVQSITEDN
+477 IDKSFVQSITEDD

>member
-1 MRAKIFLS
+1 MLYHKLGKFI
-9 QIRKNYMENE
+9 MENE
-19 SPYKNITD
+19 SQYKNITD
-27 SLELPVLV
+27 SLEMPVLV

-54 KIFAGI
+54 KIFDGI
-60 KSTKKLSSIKAGSVD
+60 KSEKKLSLIKAGSVD
-75 WLGLVKKTE
+75 WLGLVKRTE
-84 AQKKIPCE
+84 AQEKIPSE
-92 ELVFTTEKTSY
+92 ELIFETEKTSY

-125 TFFNEQLRSALYTDT
+125 TFFNEQLRSALYMDK
-140 LTTLPNRL
+140 LTSLPNRL
-148 NFNKEFAKQTD
+148 NFNKEFTNLSN
-159 ECEKSGN
+159 ECEKNGS

-180 INNARGHLEGDNTL
+180 INNARGHIEGDNTL

-200 FRSFAK
+200 FRSFMK

-216 DEFAILASNLSNA
+216 DEFAILADNLSNA
-229 DSALTIADAVGEA
+229 DSAITIADAVEES
-242 FITAEIGISGG
+242 FIGAEIGISGG

-258 DDSSSRDDLLNFA
+258 DDSSSSDDLLNFA
-271 DLALRNAKA
+271 DLALRNAKS
-280 QGKRRTLRFSSE
+280 QGKRRALRFTAE
-292 MQRAVLQKINYSSK
+292 MQKAVLRKINYSSK
-306 MPLAFERME
+306 MPVAFERME

-326 ASNTLRGFEALLRWN
+326 ATNKLRGFEALLRWN
-341 ESSLGRISP
+341 ESTLGRISP

-363 TTLGEWV
+363 TTLGTWV
-370 LDTALKFQKKWQDNF
+370 LDTAFKFQKKWQENF
-385 GHKGIMSVNISPVQ
+385 GYKGIMSVNISPIQ
-399 LRESNFIDM
+399 LRENNFIDT

-464 LRYLQA
+464 LRYLQT

-477 IDKSFVQSITEDN
+477 IDKSFVQSITEDD

>member
-1 MRAKIFLS
+1 
-9 QIRKNYMENE
+9 MESE

-27 SLELPVLV
+27 SLEIPVLV
-35 AKKIAGGD
+35 AKKIASDD

-54 KIFAGI
+54 KIFSEI
-60 KSTKKLSSIKAGSVD
+60 KNAKKISSLKAGSVD

-84 AQKKIPCE
+84 SQKKIPSE
-92 ELVFTTEKTSY
+92 ELIFETEKTSY

-148 NFNKEFAKQTD
+148 HFNKEFIRHA
-159 ECEKSGN
+159 EESEKNGN

-180 INNARGHLEGDNTL
+180 INNARGHIEGDNML

-216 DEFAILASNLSNA
+216 DEFAILANNLSNA

-258 DDSSSRDDLLNFA
+258 DDSSSSDDLLNFA

-280 QGKRRTLRFSSE
+280 QGKRRALRFTSE
-292 MQRAVLQKINYSSK
+292 MQKAVLRKINYSSK
-306 MPLAFERME
+306 MPIAFERME

-341 ESSLGRISP
+341 ESTLGRISP

-363 TTLGEWV
+363 TTLGTWV
-370 LDTALKFQKKWQDNF
+370 LDTAFKFQKKWQENF
-385 GHKGIMSVNISPVQ
+385 GYKGIMSVNISPIQ
-399 LRESNFIDM
+399 LRENNFIDT

-415 HDVKPETI
+415 HGVKPETI

-464 LRYLQA
+464 LRYLQT

-477 IDKSFVQSITEDN
+477 IDKSFVQSITEDD

>member
-1 MRAKIFLS
+1 
-9 QIRKNYMENE
+9 METE

-27 SLELPVLV
+27 SLEIPVLV

-43 YEIIYSNLACE
+43 YEILYSNLACE

-60 KSTKKLSSIKAGSVD
+60 KNTKKLSSIKAGSVD

-84 AQKKIPCE
+84 AQEKIPSE
-92 ELVFTTEKTSY
+92 ELIFETDKTSY

-109 TQNGMLTICL
+109 TQNGMLMICL

-148 NFNKEFAKQTD
+148 HFNKEFATHAD
-159 ECEKSGN
+159 ECEKNGG

-180 INNARGHLEGDNTL
+180 INNARGHIEGDNTL

-200 FRSFAK
+200 FRSFMK
-206 NQIQA
+206 NQIHA

-216 DEFAILASNLSNA
+216 DEFAILANDLSNA

-242 FITAEIGISGG
+242 FIAAEIGISGG

-258 DDSSSRDDLLNFA
+258 DDSSSSDDLLNFA

-280 QGKRRTLRFSSE
+280 QGKRRSLRFTAE
-292 MQRAVLQKINYSSK
+292 MQKAVLRKISYSSK
-306 MPLAFERME
+306 MQLAFERME

-326 ASNTLRGFEALLRWN
+326 ASNNLRGFEALLRWN
-341 ESSLGRISP
+341 ESTLGRISP
-350 EDFIPIAEENGFI
+350 EDFIPVAEENGFI
-363 TTLGEWV
+363 TTLGTWV
-370 LDTALKFQKKWQDNF
+370 LDTAFKFQKKWQEQFNY
-385 GHKGIMSVNISPVQ
+385 KGIMSVNISPVQ
-399 LRESNFIDM
+399 LRESNFIDT

-415 HDVKPETI
+415 HGVKPDTI

-464 LRYLQA
+464 LRYLQM

-477 IDKSFVQSITEDN
+477 IDKSFVQSITEDD

-498 AIISMVTKMG
+498 AIITMVTKMG

-517 KVDQLKILRTL
+517 KVDQLRILRML
-528 NCKNAQ
+528 NCKNTQ
-534 GFLNG
+534 GFLSG

>member
-1 MRAKIFLS
+1 
-9 QIRKNYMENE
+9 MENE
-19 SPYKNITD
+19 SQYKNITD
-27 SLELPVLV
+27 SLEMPVLV

-54 KIFAGI
+54 KIFDGI
-60 KSTKKLSSIKAGSVD
+60 KSEKKLSLIKAGSVD
-75 WLGLVKKTE
+75 WLGLVKRTE
-84 AQKKIPCE
+84 AQEKIPGE
-92 ELVFTTEKTSY
+92 ELIFETEKTSY

-125 TFFNEQLRSALYTDT
+125 TFFNEQLRSALYMDK
-140 LTTLPNRL
+140 LTSLPNRL
-148 NFNKEFAKQTD
+148 NFNKEFTNLSN
-159 ECEKSGN
+159 ECEKNGS

-180 INNARGHLEGDNTL
+180 INNARGHIEGDNTL

-200 FRSFAK
+200 FRSFMK

-216 DEFAILASNLSNA
+216 DEFAILADNLSNA
-229 DSALTIADAVGEA
+229 DSAITIADAVEES
-242 FITAEIGISGG
+242 FIGAEIGISGG

-258 DDSSSRDDLLNFA
+258 DDSSSSDDLLNFA
-271 DLALRNAKA
+271 DLALRNAKS
-280 QGKRRTLRFSSE
+280 QGKRRALRFTAE
-292 MQRAVLQKINYSSK
+292 MQKAVLRKINYSSK
-306 MPLAFERME
+306 MPVAFERME

-326 ASNTLRGFEALLRWN
+326 ATNKLRGFEALLRWN
-341 ESSLGRISP
+341 ESTLGRISP

-363 TTLGEWV
+363 TTLGTWV
-370 LDTALKFQKKWQDNF
+370 LDTAFKFQKKWQENF
-385 GHKGIMSVNISPVQ
+385 GYKGIMSVNISPIQ
-399 LRESNFIDM
+399 LRENNFIDT

-464 LRYLQA
+464 LRYLQT

-477 IDKSFVQSITEDN
+477 IDKSFVQSITEDD

>member
-1 MRAKIFLS
+1 MLYHKLGKFI
-9 QIRKNYMENE
+9 MENE
-19 SPYKNITD
+19 SQYKNITD
-27 SLELPVLV
+27 SLEMPVLV

-54 KIFAGI
+54 KIFDGI
-60 KSTKKLSSIKAGSVD
+60 KSEKKLSLIKAGSVD
-75 WLGLVKKTE
+75 WLGLVKRTE
-84 AQKKIPCE
+84 AQEKIPSE
-92 ELVFTTEKTSY
+92 ELIFETEKTSY

-125 TFFNEQLRSALYTDT
+125 TFFNEQLRSALYMDK
-140 LTTLPNRL
+140 LTSLPNRL
-148 NFNKEFAKQTD
+148 NFNKEFTNLSN
-159 ECEKSGN
+159 ECEKNGS

-180 INNARGHLEGDNTL
+180 INNARGHIEGDNTL

-200 FRSFAK
+200 FRSFMK

-216 DEFAILASNLSNA
+216 DEFAILANNLSNA
-229 DSALTIADAVGEA
+229 DSAITIADAVEES
-242 FITAEIGISGG
+242 FIGAEIGISGG

-258 DDSSSRDDLLNFA
+258 DDSSSSDDLLNFA
-271 DLALRNAKA
+271 DLALRNAKS
-280 QGKRRTLRFSSE
+280 QGKRRALRFTAE
-292 MQRAVLQKINYSSK
+292 MQKAVLRKINYSSK
-306 MPLAFERME
+306 MPVAFERME

-326 ASNTLRGFEALLRWN
+326 ATNKLRGFEALLRWN
-341 ESSLGRISP
+341 ESTLGRISP

-363 TTLGEWV
+363 TTLGTWV
-370 LDTALKFQKKWQDNF
+370 LDTAFKFQKKWQENF
-385 GHKGIMSVNISPVQ
+385 GYKGIMSVNISPIQ
-399 LRESNFIDM
+399 LRENNFIDT

-464 LRYLQA
+464 LRYLQT

-477 IDKSFVQSITEDN
+477 IDKSFVQSITEDD

>member
-1 MRAKIFLS
+1 
-9 QIRKNYMENE
+9 MENE
-19 SPYKNITD
+19 SQYKNITD
-27 SLELPVLV
+27 SLEMPVLV

-54 KIFAGI
+54 KIFDGI
-60 KSTKKLSSIKAGSVD
+60 KSEKKLSLIKAGSVD
-75 WLGLVKKTE
+75 WLGLVKRTE
-84 AQKKIPCE
+84 AQEKIPGE
-92 ELVFTTEKTSY
+92 ELIFETEKTLY

-125 TFFNEQLRSALYTDT
+125 TFFNEQLRSALYMDK
-140 LTTLPNRL
+140 LTSLPNRL
-148 NFNKEFAKQTD
+148 NFNKEFTNLSN
-159 ECEKSGN
+159 ECEKNGS

-180 INNARGHLEGDNTL
+180 INNARGHIEGDNTL

-200 FRSFAK
+200 FRSFMK

-216 DEFAILASNLSNA
+216 DEFAILANNLSNA
-229 DSALTIADAVGEA
+229 DSAITIADAVEES
-242 FITAEIGISGG
+242 FIGAEIGISGG

-258 DDSSSRDDLLNFA
+258 DDSSSSDDLLNFA
-271 DLALRNAKA
+271 DLALRNAKS
-280 QGKRRTLRFSSE
+280 QGKRRALRFTAE
-292 MQRAVLQKINYSSK
+292 MQKAVLRKINYSSK
-306 MPLAFERME
+306 MPVAFERME

-326 ASNTLRGFEALLRWN
+326 ATNKLRGFEALLRWN
-341 ESSLGRISP
+341 ESTLGRISP

-363 TTLGEWV
+363 TTLGTWV
-370 LDTALKFQKKWQDNF
+370 LDTAFKFQKKWQENF
-385 GHKGIMSVNISPVQ
+385 GYKGIMSVNISPIQ
-399 LRESNFIDM
+399 LRENNFIDT

-464 LRYLQA
+464 LRYLQT

-477 IDKSFVQSITEDN
+477 IDKSFVQSITEDD